1 MFTEPRADRLC
12 FARTISLRPTTDKR
26 ITNNQNR
33 RSAFQSGNAGREFR
47 KIDIGGG
54 ERNKCRRLAFNYTS
68 ILSSTKPLVYRPFI
82 RRSVGVHVRVRL
94 VFGRAAERRFRRR
107 RRRHRVL
114 LDIYGGQ
121 SQISGVRRAPF
132 D

>member
-1 MFTEPRADRLC
+1 MREEDTR
-12 FARTISLRPTTDKR
+12 IWKKR
-26 ITNNQNR
+26 DGYGCGEGETNAAASHLITR
-33 RSAFQSGNAGREFR
+33 VFYRVRSHWYIAHS
-47 KIDIGGG
+47 
-54 ERNKCRRLAFNYTS
+54 
-68 ILSSTKPLVYRPFI
+68 
-82 RRSVGVHVRVRL
+82 SVGVHVRVRL
-94 VFGRAAERRFRRR
+94 VFGRAAERRFRR